1 MRPYTNSEMLR
12 LIDEHIHNDRDRQIA
27 RRRLIDGLTIEK
39 LAEEYDRSPRQMQ
52 RIVNRIQTTLFLL
65 FG

>member
-1 MRPYTNSEMLR
+1 MKYTNSEIEI
-12 LIDEHIHNDRDRQIA
+12 LIAEHLHSERDRQIA
-27 RRRLIDGLTIEK
+27 RRRLIDGITIEK
-39 LAEEYDRSPRQMQ
+39 LAEEFDRSPRQMQ